1 MPIPLPGPT
10 GRPWR
15 ARRGNTAP
23 TRMPVHGRR
32 VVPQTAVI
40 PVVARRLYALAAELR
55 HAVAE
60 RSQATNGPV
69 SRRRCRSIT
78 ATHLYVRGHEKVPT
92 SGQVEVP
99 VSGQLEVPVPRR
111 VVSRVS
117 GPVR

>member
-1 MPIPLPGPT
+1 MAETGRHARTLLARHTRGRMAAAMEDRHGDADISAGPT

-78 ATHLYVRGHEKVPT
+78 ATHL
-92 SGQVEVP
+92 
-99 VSGQLEVPVPRR
+99 
-111 VVSRVS
+111 
-117 GPVR
+117 